1 MKTLHSK
8 ILKSTALAATFFL
21 AVTACND
28 DFLDVPRT
36 DTLSVDNFPSKPED
50 LDFLLFDLYGRLR
63 NSYYNSENFTRFGMT
78 MSHETDQA
86 YIGAEFNFHAQ
97 NSLLA
102 SNGNVNNLWNGLFEN
117 IAKANAFLAAVEGY
131 RQRNPNVLPE
141 VTQQLTIREG
151 QARFLRAQY
160 YFQAVAFFGESFIIE
175 PGDANKMGV
184 PLFTQVATSIEET
197 ARERAPVGEVWNFV
211 IQDLETAEQQLDG
224 ITFTG
229 GDRAR
234 AGIWAVKGM
243 LGKMYLYTRQYDK
256 AKIKLKEVIDNGGK
270 KLVPYATY
278 QNMFNGTN
286 EFNEESIFEL
296 NYNASRQG
304 EWNTAQQT
312 SSFIG
317 IFTSPAFMNADRK
330 YDKNGFGNLFV
341 HDKNLGRMGY
351 TYPDPLDE
359 NQLKDGEVWKAD
371 AVIKATLAPYL
382 ANAKQVRESKAVDPR
397 LYVSALQPYY
407 DSIYIQNKPRPI
419 VKNTGEG
426 VNLTKNY
433 TWSVRK
439 NVATNRGIWS
449 SDQGPA
455 MDGNIYVLRL
465 ADVYLMYAEAAI
477 ATGDS
482 PTGLEYVNKVKR
494 RAYSFPVDAA
504 SPVDYPSL
512 TAKTLAPDPVLGND
526 PLKYE
531 RFTELF
537 LEGQWWFD
545 IVRWRLGPAE
555 AAYYQRV
562 GSGPLQWNDRAYAM
576 PIPESEINANAKMK
590 QNPGY

>member
-1 MKTLHSK
+1 MKPIYSK
-8 ILKSTALAATFFL
+8 ILKTTALAVTFFL
-21 AVTACND
+21 AVTACKD

-36 DTLSVDNFPSKPED
+36 DILSVDNFPSKPED
-50 LDFLLFDLYGRLR
+50 LDFLLYDLYGRLR
-63 NSYYNSENFTRFGMT
+63 NTYYNSDNFVRFGMT

-102 SNGNVNNLWNGLFEN
+102 SNSNVTNLWNGLFEN
-117 IAKANAFLAAVEGY
+117 IAKSNAFLDAVEGY
-131 RQRNPNVLPE
+131 RQRNPNALPE
-141 VTQQLTIREG
+141 VTKQLTIREG
-151 QARFLRAQY
+151 QARFLRALY
-160 YFQAVAFFGESFIIE
+160 YFQAVAFFGEGFIVQ
-175 PGDANKMGV
+175 PGDENKMGV
-184 PLFTQVATSIEET
+184 PLFTKVASSIEEST
-197 ARERAPVGEVWNFV
+197 KERATVGEVWNFV
-211 IQDLETAEQQLDG
+211 IQDLETAEQQLTG

-229 GDRAR
+229 NDRAR
-234 AGIWAVKGM
+234 AGIWAIKGI
-243 LGKMYLYTRQYDK
+243 LGKMYLYTQQYDK
-256 AKIKLKEVIDNGGK
+256 AKAKLKEVIDNSGK

-278 QNMFNGTN
+278 QNMFNGSN
-286 EFNEESIFEL
+286 EFNDESIFEL

-304 EWNTAQQT
+304 EWNTAQQS

-330 YDKNGFGNLFV
+330 YDKNGFGNLYV
-341 HDKNLGRMGY
+341 HDKNLMRMGY
-351 TYPDPLDE
+351 NYPDPLDE
-359 NQLKDGEVWKAD
+359 NKLKDGDVWKSD
-371 AVIKATLAPYL
+371 AIIKAELMPYL
-382 ANAKQVRESKAVDPR
+382 TAAKQIRESKAADPR

-407 DSIYIQNKPRPI
+407 DSLYIQDKPQPV

-426 VNLTKNY
+426 VNLSKNY

-449 SDQGPA
+449 SGQGPA
-455 MDGNIYVLRL
+455 MDGNIYILRL
-465 ADVYLMYAEAAI
+465 ADVYLMYAESLI
-477 ATGDS
+477 KTGDN
-482 PTGLEYVNKVKR
+482 TTALEYVNKVKR
-494 RAYSFPVDAA
+494 RAYGYPVEAA
-504 SPVDYPSL
+504 SPVDYKSL
-512 TAKTLAPDPVLGND
+512 TDKTLAPDPVLGND

-545 IVRWRLGPAE
+545 IVRWRLGSAE

-576 PIPESEINANAKMK
+576 PIPESEMNANPKMK